1 MKKLALALLFGM
13 LAALPLDAV
22 GQTAGGPQ
30 PAPGAPDKGLAVAPQ
45 APAKV
50 ADQPSATADRAA
62 AGGPA
67 DICRELTA
75 FLQPKP
81 APGPQP
87 PGGGQP
93 GPNPAGSAAG
103 PSVQSS
109 GQPAPVPQAPTA
121 ATPSPAATEE
131 ATAVAQAND
140 LAGCQQAVQ
149 KMRRAGV
156 ALPPGLI
163 ALAAMKPELLGI
175 AKP

>member
-1 MKKLALALLFGM
+1 
-13 LAALPLDAV
+13 
-22 GQTAGGPQ
+22 
-30 PAPGAPDKGLAVAPQ
+30 VAPQ

-50 ADQPSATADRAA
+50 ADQATADRATA
-62 AGGPA
+62 AGPA
-67 DICRELTA
+67 DVCRELTA

-81 APGPQP
+81 APGSQP
-87 PGGGQP
+87 AAGGQP
-93 GPNPAGSAAG
+93 GPNPASSAAG

-140 LAGCQQAVQ
+140 LAGCQNAVQ
-149 KMRRAGV
+149 NMRRAGV